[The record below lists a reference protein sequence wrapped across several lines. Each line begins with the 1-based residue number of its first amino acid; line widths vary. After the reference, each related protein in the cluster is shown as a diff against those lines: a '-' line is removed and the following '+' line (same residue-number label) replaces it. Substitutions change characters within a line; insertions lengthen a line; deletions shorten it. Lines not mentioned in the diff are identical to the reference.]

1 MVAIVV
7 VAVFMSL
14 IAIERSGG
22 FCDWKWM
29 KNGANPNMCLHKGCI
44 FCGGEKSIY
53 VFIKENTP
61 HKLFL
66 PFFFFCEHLK

>member
-1 MVAIVV
+1 MVAIVI

-14 IAIERSGG
+14 IAIGRSGG

-44 FCGGEKSIY
+44 FCGGEKSMY
-53 VFIKENTP
+53 MLIKKNTP

-66 PFFFFCEHLK
+66 PFLPSVNV